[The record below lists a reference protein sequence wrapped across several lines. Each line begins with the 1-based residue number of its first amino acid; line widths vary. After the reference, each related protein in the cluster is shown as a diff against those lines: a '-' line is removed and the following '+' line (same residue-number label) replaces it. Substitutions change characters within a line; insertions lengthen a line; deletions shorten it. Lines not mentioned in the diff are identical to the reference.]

1 MPTSPPPASWPTPAV
16 SSYCS
21 SGGCP
26 PAAVAANLSAI
37 SAFSTL
43 AYYVERDG
51 SLQTC
56 GPTYP
61 ACTWDVGDVDKFNA
75 QTAHDTG
82 AAPQPLVFSNSG
94 DMVAAFRALAK
105 TPASIAAAAQ
115 FLAVRAA
122 RYGYAR
128 VQLDLEPSC
137 WDANASAC
145 EWPTITDARAYAGFV
160 DAAAAALDAANGAT
174 VSVAAGSYPG
184 SQCLPAE
191 YEQCT
196 AAGDDYEA
204 QCVSGAWDVSTCN
217 CCAYITWFALEPL
230 CGTRAAA
237 IINMD
242 TYQQA
247 PVNYSA
253 FDGAVAWYEESACAG
268 RVAIGLLAGEVAD
281 EDDAARVVRAA
292 AAAASAGEID
302 IWANLWGAS
311 TREAWAPALRAFL
324 KREAV
329 PEAAVAAAA
338 DDDVRWASAPARR
351 PLRRYG
357 GAVRAAA

>member
-1 MPTSPPPASWPTPAV
+1 MPTSPPQ
-16 SSYCS
+16 
-21 SGGCP
+21 P
-26 PAAVAANLSAI
+26 PGRRPSPPLRAAAATAAVAATQRDQRL
-37 SAFSTL
+37 STL
-43 AYYVERDG
+43 AYYVCARLAADVRSDLPSVHLTWRRRQVQRANGGLHEPRRTTG
-51 SLQTC
+51 SQQ
-56 GPTYP
+56 
-61 ACTWDVGDVDKFNA
+61 AATWSPRPSA
-75 QTAHDTG
+75 
-82 AAPQPLVFSNSG
+82 
-94 DMVAAFRALAK
+94 AK
-105 TPASIAAAAQ
+105 TPASIAAA
-115 FLAVRAA
+115 VPRWRASSSTCC
-122 RYGYAR
+122 
-128 VQLDLEPSC
+128 SC

-145 EWPTITDARAYAGFV
+145 GGRRSPTRAYAGFV

-196 AAGDDYEA
+196 AAGDEYEA

-217 CCAYITWFALEPL
+217 CCAYVTWFALEPL

-242 TYQQA
+242 TYQQS

-253 FDGAVAWYEESACAG
+253 FDGAVAWYRESACAG

-311 TREAWAPALRAFL
+311 TREAWAPRCAPSCSGRC
-324 KREAV
+324 RGRGGGG
-329 PEAAVAAAA
+329 AADG
-338 DDDVRWASAPARR
+338 DDDVRRASAAARR

-357 GAVRAAA
+357 GAVRRRHE

>member
-1 MPTSPPPASWPTPAV
+1 MPISPPPASWPTPVV
-16 SSYCS
+16 SSYCA

-26 PAAVAANLSAI
+26 PTAVAANLSAI

-75 QTAHDTG
+75 QTAASTG

-105 TPASIAAAAQ
+105 MPASIAAAAQ

-145 EWPTITDARAYAGFV
+145 EWPTLADARAYAGFV

-217 CCAYITWFALEPL
+217 CCAYVTWFALEPL

-242 TYQQA
+242 TYQQS

-253 FDGAVAWYEESACAG
+253 FDGAVAWYHESACNG

-281 EDDAARVVRAA
+281 EDDARAWCERRRRRARARLTSGRICGARRRARRGRRRCAPSCGGSPCEAA
-292 AAAASAGEID
+292 AGAADG
-302 IWANLWGAS
+302 
-311 TREAWAPALRAFL
+311 
-324 KREAV
+324 
-329 PEAAVAAAA
+329 
-338 DDDVRWASAPARR
+338 DDDVRWASEPAR

>member
-1 MPTSPPPASWPTPAV
+1 MPTSPPPASWPTPVV

-26 PAAVAANLSAI
+26 PTAVAANLSAI

-75 QTAHDTG
+75 ETAASSG

-137 WDANASAC
+137 
-145 EWPTITDARAYAGFV
+145 
-160 DAAAAALDAANGAT
+160 
-174 VSVAAGSYPG
+174 
-184 SQCLPAE
+184 
-191 YEQCT
+191 
-196 AAGDDYEA
+196 
-204 QCVSGAWDVSTCN
+204 
-217 CCAYITWFALEPL
+217 
-230 CGTRAAA
+230 
-237 IINMD
+237 
-242 TYQQA
+242 
-247 PVNYSA
+247 
-253 FDGAVAWYEESACAG
+253 
-268 RVAIGLLAGEVAD
+268 
-281 EDDAARVVRAA
+281 
-292 AAAASAGEID
+292 
-302 IWANLWGAS
+302 
-311 TREAWAPALRAFL
+311 
-324 KREAV
+324 
-329 PEAAVAAAA
+329 
-338 DDDVRWASAPARR
+338 
-351 PLRRYG
+351 
-357 GAVRAAA
+357 